1 MKKNYVEV
9 SGKHAINYFRECRM
23 VTDELVKLAD
33 HSQADSHFYIDTLND
48 KYNILCTVDDHV
60 IELKKRGSG
69 YFHVIIDESDV
80 TATGRQPE
88 MCAVLNRF
96 FCRLFKPETHDV
108 DF

>member
-1 MKKNYVEV
+1 MTNYIEV
-9 SGKHAINYFRECRM
+9 SGEDAINHFRECRM
-23 VTDELVKLAD
+23 VTKDLVDLVN
-33 HSQADSHFYIDTLND
+33 HSTATCHFYIDTLNEM
-48 KYNILCTVDDHV
+48 YNVLCTVDDHV

-69 YFHVIIDESDV
+69 YFHVIIDESDI

-96 FCRLFKPETHDV
+96 FCRLFKPVTRDV